1 MKLDSTPGDG
11 FLTLE
16 LNGRLDTLSAPG
28 VEAAFDAHIE
38 AGSTRLILNMNNVHF
53 INSAGLR
60 VLMTTAKKIARENG
74 KLVFCKLP
82 PEVQSVFEIGGLL
95 SIFLIADDEP
105 AARDMVKA

>member
-1 MKLDSTPGDG
+1 M
-11 FLTLE
+11 TLA

-60 VLMTTAKKIARENG
+60 VLLTMAKKIARKNG
-74 KLVFCKLP
+74 KLVFCSVP
-82 PEVQSVFEIGGLL
+82 PEVWSVFDIGGLL
-95 SIFLIADDEP
+95 SIFPVAADEP
-105 AARDMVKA
+105 AARAMVKP